1 MRAPVFLCSCTSIG
15 TSPLQPVLFPPPPA
29 GSFPLQPALLRRSWP
44 SFDPLP
50 VFCGLS
56 VPSPCSFRALSVL
69 PPCPFRA
76 LSLLSLALSLLSPCS
91 LRVFSVLFPCPFLAS
106 SLLSPCPFHDLLPI
120 PLKGG
125 KPPPR
130 ASGVMHAPVS
140 SIYRQSFFFFRSPVN
155 AVFLG
160 PLFRYRCAA
169 KNRARLFPLGPD
181 FLISACRLV
190 FVSPSMLFYPYT

>member
-1 MRAPVFLCSCTSIG
+1 MRAPVFCVHAPQSALPPSSR
-15 TSPLQPVLFPPPPA
+15 FFPPPA

-69 PPCPFRA
+69 PPCPF
-76 LSLLSLALSLLSPCS
+76 LASSLLSPCS
-91 LRVFSVLFPCPFLAS
+91 LRA
-106 SLLSPCPFHDLLPI
+106 LLPI

>member
-1 MRAPVFLCSCTSIG
+1 MRAPVFLCPCTSIG
-15 TSPLQPVLFPPPPA
+15 TSPPLQPV
-29 GSFPLQPALLRRSWP
+29 LLRRSWP

-56 VPSPCSFRALSVL
+56 MPSLCSLLALSVL

-76 LSLLSLALSLLSPCS
+76 LSLLSLAL
-91 LRVFSVLFPCPFLAS
+91 

-169 KNRARLFPLGPD
+169 KSRARLFPLGPD

>member
-15 TSPLQPVLFPPPPA
+15 TSPLQPALPPPSSRFFPPPFQPVL
-29 GSFPLQPALLRRSWP
+29 SPPLQPALLRRSWP

-56 VPSPCSFRALSVL
+56 MPSLC
-69 PPCPFRA
+69 
-76 LSLLSLALSLLSPCS
+76 SLLAP
-91 LRVFSVLFPCPFLAS
+91 

-190 FVSPSMLFYPYT
+190 FVSPSMLFYPCT

>member
-1 MRAPVFLCSCTSIG
+1 MRAPVFLCPCTSIG
-15 TSPLQPVLFPPPPA
+15 TPPPPA

-50 VFCGLS
+50 VFCGLPM
-56 VPSPCSFRALSVL
+56 PSLCSLLALSVL
-69 PPCPFRA
+69 P
-76 LSLLSLALSLLSPCS
+76 
-91 LRVFSVLFPCPFLAS
+91 PCPFLAS

>member
-15 TSPLQPVLFPPPPA
+15 TS
-29 GSFPLQPALLRRSWP
+29 PLQPALLRRSWP

-56 VPSPCSFRALSVL
+56 VPSLCSLLALSVSSPCSFLALSLPSLALSVL

-76 LSLLSLALSLLSPCS
+76 LSLLSLAL
-91 LRVFSVLFPCPFLAS
+91 

>member
-1 MRAPVFLCSCTSIG
+1 MRAPVFCVHAPQSAL
-15 TSPLQPVLFPPPPA
+15 PP
-29 GSFPLQPALLRRSWP
+29 PLQPALLRRSWP

-56 VPSPCSFRALSVL
+56 MPSLC
-69 PPCPFRA
+69 
-76 LSLLSLALSLLSPCS
+76 SLLAL
-91 LRVFSVLFPCPFLAS
+91 SVLFPCPFLAS

-155 AVFLG
+155 AVSLG

>member
-1 MRAPVFLCSCTSIG
+1 MRAPVFLCPCTSIG
-15 TSPLQPVLFPPPPA
+15 TSPPPA
-29 GSFPLQPALLRRSWP
+29 GSPPPLQPALLRRSWP

-69 PPCPFRA
+69 PPCPFR
-76 LSLLSLALSLLSPCS
+76 ALSLLSPCS

>member
-15 TSPLQPVLFPPPPA
+15 TS
-29 GSFPLQPALLRRSWP
+29 PLQPALLRRSWP

-56 VPSPCSFRALSVL
+56 MPSLCSLLAPSLLSPCFLLALSV
-69 PPCPFRA
+69 PFPCSP
-76 LSLLSLALSLLSPCS
+76 LLSPCS

-190 FVSPSMLFYPYT
+190 FVSPSMLFYPCT

>member
-1 MRAPVFLCSCTSIG
+1 MRAPVFLCPCTSIG
-15 TSPLQPVLFPPPPA
+15 TSPPPA

-56 VPSPCSFRALSVL
+56 MPSLCSLLALSVL

-76 LSLLSLALSLLSPCS
+76 LSLLSFALSLP
-91 LRVFSVLFPCPFLAS
+91 FPCPFLAS

-140 SIYRQSFFFFRSPVN
+140 SIYRQSFFFFRSPVI